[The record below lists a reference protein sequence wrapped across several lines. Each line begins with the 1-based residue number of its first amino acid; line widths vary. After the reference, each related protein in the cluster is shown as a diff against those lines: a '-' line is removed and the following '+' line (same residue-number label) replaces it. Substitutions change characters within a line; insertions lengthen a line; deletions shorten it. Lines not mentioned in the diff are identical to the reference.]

1 MAPAAGYFPGN
12 DKTMSGIIETH
23 RLTKRF
29 GQVTAVEDVSLS
41 VRKGEIYGFLGLNGA
56 GKTTTIR
63 LLLGMVHSTSGSVYL
78 CGQKIKAG
86 HQGPWEKV
94 GYLVEVPH
102 AYPELT
108 VTENL
113 EIVRRLRGITEV
125 RSIDKIIDQ
134 LGLRAY
140 AARKARNLSLGNA
153 QRLGLAKALLHQP
166 EILILDEPANGLDPA
181 GIVEIRELL
190 LDLAQ
195 SQAVTIFIS
204 SHILAEI
211 SKLATRIGI
220 IHQGKLLQEIDT
232 VQLATLRQRR
242 LTVNTRHN
250 EAARKVL
257 LERGYTV
264 STSNEAIVL
273 TDSRAIE
280 HPDEI
285 ASLLV
290 YADHPPL
297 SLNLEEEDL
306 ESYFLRIINGNKS

>member
-1 MAPAAGYFPGN
+1 
-12 DKTMSGIIETH
+12 MSGIIETN
-23 RLTKRF
+23 RLSKRF
-29 GQVTAVEDVSLS
+29 GRVTAVEDVSIS

-63 LLLGMVHSTSGSVYL
+63 LLLGILRSTSGSVYI

-86 HQGPWEKV
+86 HQGPWDKV
-94 GYLVEVPH
+94 GFLVEVPH

-108 VTENL
+108 VIENL
-113 EIVRRLRGITEV
+113 EIVRRLRGISDL
-125 RSIDKIIDQ
+125 RSVDRIIDQ

-166 EILILDEPANGLDPA
+166 ELLILDEPANGLDPA
-181 GIVEIRELL
+181 GIVEIRDLL
-190 LDLAQ
+190 LGLAQ
-195 SQAVTIFIS
+195 NEAVTIFIS

-211 SKLATRIGI
+211 SKLATRMGI

-232 VQLATLRQRR
+232 AQLETLRQRR

-250 EAARKVL
+250 EAACKVL
-257 LERGYTV
+257 LERSYSV
-264 STSNEAIVL
+264 STSHEAIVL
-273 TDSRAIE
+273 TDRRAIE

-285 ASLLV
+285 ASILV
-290 YADHPPL
+290 YAGHPPV
-297 SLNLEEEDL
+297 SLKLEEEDL
-306 ESYFLRIINGNKS
+306 ESYFLRVINRDNK